1 MSNRREGN
9 QVFGAGAPPVGVQ
22 TRDVMKDDFG
32 FEIPVE
38 SVPLPS
44 GGSIYPQ
51 DSALHNAKTIDIR
64 AMTAREEDILTSRA
78 LIKKGTVISSLLQ
91 SCMVEKGID
100 PSKMIVG
107 DRNAVMIALR
117 ITGYGSEYDGEVDCP
132 SCGAKS
138 KQSFDL
144 SSLSIK
150 PLQIEPSRPGENVF
164 EFFLPVSKKTVQF
177 KFLTGADEEE
187 ILVTQERKKKLGGN
201 SDSFVTTRLH
211 FVFLK
216 TECLR
221 LTRVEVC
228 YLLFLQTFECSKKE
242 RWFLF
247 EMSFSIPQSV
257 VLLCQFQYQERLDQ
271 VSYRLDNRVLWDS
284 S

>member
-44 GGSIYPQ
+44 GGAIYPQ

-211 FVFLK
+211 FALVSVDGK
-216 TECLR
+216 TDRSLIASFVRSMPARDSLALR
-221 LTRVEVC
+221 TFIDDNEPGVDMNVE
-228 YLLFLQTFECSKKE
+228 FECPSCGETSEVSMPIGATFFWPNSK
-242 RWFLF
+242 
-247 EMSFSIPQSV
+247 
-257 VLLCQFQYQERLDQ
+257 
-271 VSYRLDNRVLWDS
+271 
-284 S
+284 

>member
-1 MSNRREGN
+1 LSNRREGN

-44 GGSIYPQ
+44 GGAIYPQ

-91 SCMVEKGID
+91 SCIVEKGVE

-117 ITGYGSEYDGEVDCP
+117 ITGYGSEYEGEVDCP

-187 ILVTQERKKKLGGN
+187 ILVMQERKKKLGGN
-201 SDSFVTTRLH
+201 ADSFVTTRLH
-211 FVFLK
+211 FALVSVDGK
-216 TECLR
+216 TDRSLIASFVRSMPARDSLALR
-221 LTRVEVC
+221 TFIDENEPGVDMSVE
-228 YLLFLQTFECSKKE
+228 FECPSCGETSEVSMPIGATFFWPNSK
-242 RWFLF
+242 
-247 EMSFSIPQSV
+247 
-257 VLLCQFQYQERLDQ
+257 
-271 VSYRLDNRVLWDS
+271 
-284 S
+284 

>member
-44 GGSIYPQ
+44 GGAIYPQ

-211 FVFLK
+211 FALVSVDGK
-216 TECLR
+216 TDRSLIASFVRSMPARDSLALR
-221 LTRVEVC
+221 TFIDENEPGVDMSVE
-228 YLLFLQTFECSKKE
+228 FECPSCGETSEVSMPIGATFFWPNSK
-242 RWFLF
+242 
-247 EMSFSIPQSV
+247 
-257 VLLCQFQYQERLDQ
+257 
-271 VSYRLDNRVLWDS
+271 
-284 S
+284 